1 MLHFPSQSQSL
12 IRLNLCASQRCQ
24 NSIERRW
31 MNTKWY
37 KMILYIY
44 IHTCTWCLWIY
55 IYIYLYF
62 YILYLWLHRLTYII
76 CKNQRRHSMWP
87 VAHVAG
93 LVSETQWSKCA
104 EARGEYFGVLHD
116 SKFEVPKISEKWE
129 SLVATVWP
137 LKPVRLLVHIEKRII
152 DHCATVINH

>member
-31 MNTKWY
+31 MNTKWH

-44 IHTCTWCLWIY
+44 IY
-55 IYIYLYF
+55 IHVLDVYGYIFIYLYF

-76 CKNQRRHSMWP
+76 CKSQRRHSMWP

-104 EARGEYFGVLHD
+104 EAMGSILECFMIQNLKSQKYRVFGGNRLA
-116 SKFEVPKISEKWE
+116 FETCESVGTYWE
-129 SLVATVWP
+129 ANHWSLC
-137 LKPVRLLVHIEKRII
+137 
-152 DHCATVINH
+152 HCH